1 MNQFTQASKI
11 KLRFNTPK
19 GLLSTEQLWDLTL
32 VDLTTSIKASKKL
45 LNKTEDND
53 LSFLEITTTVADQ
66 TEQLRFEILKEVY
79 LTKKADNEAIR
90 TAKENKEHN
99 QKIMQLIEQKKDDK
113 LSGLSIE
120 ELEKMLKTA

>member
-66 TEQLRFEILKEVY
+66 IEQLRFEILKEVY

>member
-1 MNQFTQASKI
+1 MNQFIQASKM

-120 ELEKMLKTA
+120 ELEKMIRLT

>member
-1 MNQFTQASKI
+1 MNNFQQASKL

-66 TEQLRFEILKEVY
+66 IEQLRFEILKEVY